1 MKNNNTE
8 HHHIPDI
15 EIIDLESADT
25 SNGKAIDDNAMPD
38 EALSGEELSGEELSD
53 EAEAGN
59 EVAPRG
65 LRSFLNLHSLLLL
78 VFVVFVVCIVIKFKN
93 WGVRIDISDIEHD
106 DFGTY
111 LDVLDSIVPL
121 TDDNGQIIQTAKAD
135 TIVVFGN
142 APFADDRDS
151 EDNLANLIEQVTGAT
166 VYNCSISNSYLT
178 SVMHTFDDSA
188 CAMDAYTFYWLACLA
203 APVDINNQYYARA
216 AEALGENTPPEAQEV
231 YDTLTSLNFNEVDA
245 IAIMYDATDY
255 LMGHAI
261 YDGSNHT
268 NIQQFTGNLEA
279 GIEIFQNYY
288 PHIRILVMSPTYA
301 YAINENGDYV
311 NSDMY
316 VYGDTDVLST
326 YVIKQMDSCIY
337 RNVTFIDNLY
347 GTITENNAQDYLIDN
362 LHLNVDGRKLVAQRF
377 ADALNKYNK

>member
-1 MKNNNTE
+1 MKNNNIE
-8 HHHIPDI
+8 QHPIPDL
-15 EIIDLESADT
+15 EIIDLESAGT
-25 SNGKAIDDNAMPD
+25 SNSKDCGDNTTPD
-38 EALSGEELSGEELSD
+38 EALSD
-53 EAEAGN
+53 DAEAGN
-59 EVAPRG
+59 EAAPRG
-65 LRSFLNLHSLLLL
+65 LRSFLNIHSILLL
-78 VFVVFVVCIVIKFKN
+78 VFVVFVVCIVVKFKN

-121 TDDNGQIIQTAKAD
+121 TDADGKIVKTGKAD

-142 APFADDRDS
+142 APFTDDRDS
-151 EDNLANLIEQVTGAT
+151 EDSLANLIEQATGAT
-166 VYNCSISNSYLT
+166 VYNCSISNSYLA
-178 SVMHTFDDSA
+178 SVMHTFDDST

-203 APVDINNQYYARA
+203 APADINNQYYARA
-216 AEALGENTPPEAQEV
+216 AKALGENTPPEAQEV
-231 YDTLTSLNFNEVDA
+231 YDTLTSLDFNEVDA

-261 YDGSNHT
+261 YDISNHT

-326 YVIKQMDSCIY
+326 YVIKERDSCIY